1 MDRNDIRIYEFKRLD
16 LKGATIIDG
25 FPSVGLVSSIAANY
39 LIKVLDMDQIGV
51 MDSIHFPTV
60 SLIREAKPLSPVR
73 IYAGRKDKGGGDQIV
88 AFISEFQAPP
98 NLIRP
103 ISYTLVDWAI
113 EQRCRMIVSPEG
125 LVVDPELRDSA
136 EISDVVFGI
145 ASTQRGREL
154 LKQHGIQSF
163 EEGVISGVAGV
174 LLNEGRKR
182 DFDILTLL
190 AEAHPDFPDAKAAAL
205 VLEAIDEIL
214 LGIEFDAK
222 PLFEEAQRIEE
233 HIKEIQKQAV
243 VKKDQ
248 KGPPRPDMYG

>member
-1 MDRNDIRIYEFKRLD
+1 MDRNDIKIYELKRMD

-39 LIKVLDMDQIGV
+39 LIKVLEMEHIGI
-51 MDSIHFPTV
+51 MDSVHFPTV
-60 SLIREAKPLSPVR
+60 SLIRDARPLSPVR
-73 IYAGRKDKGGGDQIV
+73 IYAGHKGKGGDQIV

-113 EQRCRMIVSPEG
+113 EQRCKMIVSPEG

-163 EEGVISGVAGV
+163 EEGVISGVAGI

-182 DFDILTLL
+182 DYEVITLL

-205 VLEAIDEIL
+205 VLEAIDELL
-214 LGIEFDAK
+214 LGVEFDAK

-233 HIKEIQKQAV
+233 HIREIQKQAV
-243 VKKDQ
+243 VSKAGR
-248 KGPPRPDMYG
+248 GPPRPSMYG